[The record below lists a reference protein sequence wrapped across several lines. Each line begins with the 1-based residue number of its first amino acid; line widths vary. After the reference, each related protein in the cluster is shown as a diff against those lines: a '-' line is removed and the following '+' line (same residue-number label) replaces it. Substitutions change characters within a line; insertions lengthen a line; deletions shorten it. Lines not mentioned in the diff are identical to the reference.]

1 MSSGPPR
8 GLSNR
13 EQMRGDLS
21 NRICGRWV
29 QEVREAM
36 NTTLSRELADRK
48 VAQLLVESEAAS
60 LARSVRRARART
72 LRHNRKALRLPV
84 GWRSLER

>member
-1 MSSGPPR
+1 MSSGRPR

-13 EQMRGDLS
+13 EQTRGDHPSRTAVVGL
-21 NRICGRWV
+21 

-36 NTTLSRELADRK
+36 NATLSRELADQK
-48 VAQLLVESEAAS
+48 AAQLRVESEAAS

-72 LRHNRKALRLPV
+72 LRRNRRALRLPV
-84 GWRSLER
+84 GWR